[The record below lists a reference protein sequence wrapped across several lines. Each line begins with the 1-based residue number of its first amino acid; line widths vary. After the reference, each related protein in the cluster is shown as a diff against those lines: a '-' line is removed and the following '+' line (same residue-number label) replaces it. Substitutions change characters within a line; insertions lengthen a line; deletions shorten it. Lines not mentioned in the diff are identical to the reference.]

1 MCVYVYVC
9 LCILGFSLGFF
20 LFCVFKVGNA
30 NMYRSLNYNLE
41 TWKNSN

>member
-1 MCVYVYVC
+1 MCICVCVFVYFGV
-9 LCILGFSLGFF
+9 LIRFF

-30 NMYRSLNYNLE
+30 NMYRTLNYNLE